1 MTRHYVRLV
10 VVLGLFV
17 AISTLDRPVLAQAD
31 RWATELAAFENQDR
45 QAPAIGG
52 VVFVG
57 SSSIRLWDLAK
68 YFPGLPAINRGFGG
82 SEIGDSVNHV
92 DLLVIRHKPRTVIF
106 YAGDNDIAA
115 GKSPQQVADAFKAF
129 ATKVRAVLPDTR
141 LAFIAI
147 KPSIQR
153 WSLIAQIRQ
162 ANALVREY
170 CDADDRLGFIDVD
183 GPMLGWD
190 AKPRKDLFIADGL
203 HLSPKGY
210 ALWTVLV
217 EPFVAPVVP
226 PQGGSPDPADGPRG
240 PERPALQERR

>member
-1 MTRHYVRLV
+1 MTRRRIL
-10 VVLGLFV
+10 LAALLPLLV
-17 AISTLDRPVLAQAD
+17 AIGRLDRPAVAQAD
-31 RWATELAAFENQDR
+31 KWATELAAFETQDR
-45 QAPAIGG
+45 HAPAIGG

-57 SSSIRLWDLAK
+57 SSSIRLWDLAR

-129 ATKVRAVLPDTR
+129 AAKVRAALPDTR

-153 WSLIAQIRQ
+153 WALIAQIRQ
-162 ANALVREY
+162 ANALVRGY
-170 CDADDRLGFIDVD
+170 CDADDHLGFIDVD

-210 ALWTVLV
+210 ALWTTLV
-217 EPFVAPVVP
+217 APFVEPVVP
-226 PQGGSPDPADGPRG
+226 PQGGSPDAVENPGG
-240 PERPALQERR
+240 PERPSRQERR